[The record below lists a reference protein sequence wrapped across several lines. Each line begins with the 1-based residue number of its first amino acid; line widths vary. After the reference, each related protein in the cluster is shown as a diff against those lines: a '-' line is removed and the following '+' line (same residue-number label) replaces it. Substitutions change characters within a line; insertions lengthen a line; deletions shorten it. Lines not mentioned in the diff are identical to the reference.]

1 MSEDAGVVAT
11 GLRKSFGSVR
21 ALAGVDLSVDAGSVL
36 AVLGPNGAGKTTT
49 IRILTTLLPPDG
61 GRATV
66 AGFDVVRESGSVRE
80 SIGLAGQSAAV
91 DGFLSGRENLEMV
104 GRLLHLSRTASRRR
118 AGELLESFELAE
130 AADRPARTYSG
141 GMRRRLDLA
150 VTLVGRPRV
159 LFLDEPTSGLD
170 PRSRLGLW
178 EMIRSLAESGT
189 TVVLTTQ
196 NMDEADQL
204 AARVVVFDAGRI
216 IVEGT
221 PGELKS
227 RVGGDRLQLSLADPD
242 STRRA
247 AESLADLGSGPA
259 QVELA
264 TRSVTLPVENGPA
277 LLPEVVRRL
286 DAAGL
291 VLSDLTRRRPT
302 LDDAFLALTGRAP
315 AGPAPDGRPAEDSA
329 APPTGGPAASTRGT
343 R

>member
-1 MSEDAGVVAT
+1 MTDAAGVVAV

-21 ALAGVDLSVDAGSVL
+21 ALAGVDLSADAGSVL

-49 IRILTTLLPPDG
+49 VRILTTLLQPDG

-91 DGFLSGRENLEMV
+91 DGFLTGRENLEMV
-104 GRLLHLSRTASRRR
+104 GRLLHLPRADNRRR
-118 AGELLESFELAE
+118 ATELIESFELLE
-130 AADRPARTYSG
+130 AADRPAQTYSG

-150 VTLVGRPRV
+150 VTLVGRPLV

-170 PRSRLGLW
+170 PRSRLSLW
-178 EMIRSLAESGT
+178 AMIRSLADSGT

-216 IVEGT
+216 IAEGT
-221 PGELKS
+221 PGDLKS
-227 RVGGDRLQLSLADPD
+227 RVGGDRLQLTLADAD
-242 STRRA
+242 STRQA
-247 AESLADLGSGPA
+247 AESLAGLGSGPA
-259 QVELA
+259 LVEPA
-264 TRSVTLPVENGPA
+264 TRSVTVPVENGPA
-277 LLPEVVRRL
+277 LLPEAVRRL

-291 VLSDLTRRRPT
+291 VLSDLALRRPT

-315 AGPAPDGRPAEDSA
+315 ADTAPDGPSGSGGASPAAAGPAPVRRP
-329 APPTGGPAASTRGT
+329 R
-343 R
+343 

>member
-11 GLRKSFGSVR
+11 GLRKSFGSIR
-21 ALAGVDLSVDAGSVL
+21 ALAGVDLSAEAGSVL

-49 IRILTTLLPPDG
+49 VRILTTLLRPDG
-61 GRATV
+61 GHATV
-66 AGFDVVRESGSVRE
+66 AGFDVVRDSAAVRE

-104 GRLLHLSRTASRRR
+104 GRLLHLSRAGSRRR
-118 AGELLESFELAE
+118 SSELLASFELTD

-150 VTLVGRPRV
+150 VTLVGHPRV

-178 EMIRSLAESGT
+178 EMIRSLADGGT

-216 IVEGT
+216 IAEGT

-227 RVGGDRLQLSLADPD
+227 QVGGDRLQVTLADAE

-247 AESLADLGSGPA
+247 ADSLAELGSGPPHA
-259 QVELA
+259 DPA
-264 TRSVTLPVENGPA
+264 TRSVTLPVDNGPA
-277 LLPEVVRRL
+277 LLPEAVRRL

-291 VLSDLTRRRPT
+291 VLSDLTLRRPT
-302 LDDAFLALTGRAP
+302 LDDAFLALTGRTSSP
-315 AGPAPDGRPAEDSA
+315 PTPDRDRADDSA
-329 APPTGGPAASTRGT
+329 VPVREPR
-343 R
+343 